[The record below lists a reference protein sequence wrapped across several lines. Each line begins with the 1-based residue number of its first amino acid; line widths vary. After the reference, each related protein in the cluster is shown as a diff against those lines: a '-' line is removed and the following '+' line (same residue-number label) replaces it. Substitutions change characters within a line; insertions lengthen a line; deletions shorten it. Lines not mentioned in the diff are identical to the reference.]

1 MGDTEVKHRKVNRNK
16 NKNEKNK
23 EIPNPAVDPRDEGDG
38 ESTPEALP
46 EELTEEPILKKST
59 SPKKSEKKQ
68 RNAGKAGTATAGQSL
83 ADLPTLAVTCHF
95 NLLPMLLFGVALATR
110 FYALDQPN
118 SIVFDELHYGRYAGL
133 YQKQTFFFD
142 SHPPLGK
149 QLLALAGYLGGFQ
162 GDFKFDKIGSSYN
175 ASVPVFAMRA
185 VPALTGSLLI
195 PLVYMIMLQLN
206 YSQWTAALA
215 GFLFLFDNA
224 LLTQSHYMLME
235 PIILF
240 FAMSGVLC
248 VLKFRALERSGNAQ
262 AHSYSLRWWGWLLS
276 GSIFLTC
283 ALCVKYVGVY
293 SYLLGL
299 ALVGHDFWEKV
310 LGNLSLTKKQVFGHA
325 VARFF
330 AFFVVPLMVYIGVF
344 YIHLTTLVNAGPH
357 DSAMS
362 SAFQA
367 SLEGGL
373 SSIVRGQPLEVVHGS
388 QVTLRHAHGSP
399 CWLHS
404 HAANYP
410 VKYADKRGS
419 SHQQQ
424 VTCYVAKDINNWWIV
439 KRPNRTD
446 LAVAAPLDRIS
457 HGEEIQLVHGITGRN
472 LNSHNVAAPASPTK
486 QEVSCYVDHNVS
498 MPAQDVWRVEI
509 TNREEIGDVWHAL
522 ESMVRLIHVNTS
534 VALAFSGR
542 MLPDWG
548 HNQHEIVG
556 DVMVNQPNTIFNVEE
571 HRYTRN
577 EDEKDR
583 QLELMTTDFIPLE
596 PVVMGFWEKFFELQ
610 IRMLFISN
618 ENVQNHM
625 YTSSPWE
632 WLVLTRGIAYWVSP
646 DSNAQIHLLG
656 NIFIWYSA
664 TIALAA
670 YCGLLIFY
678 LLRQRRQCYDIHEE
692 AWNQFR
698 TTGEVLLLGYVFH
711 FLPYFFV
718 DHTLFLHHYLPA
730 LAFKLL
736 LNAALVEHLYYLTRL
751 IFAKQFF
758 NWMCVLIVLTW
769 MSGIL
774 MVFNK
779 FLPLCYGLGPMN
791 ATQILDLKLRETWDF
806 IVHKP

>member
-1 MGDTEVKHRKVNRNK
+1 MADVEIKNRKVGRSK
-16 NKNEKNK
+16 NKSPKGK
-23 EIPNPAVDPRDEGDG
+23 EVINPAIDPRDEGDG
-38 ESTPEALP
+38 ESTPEAAP
-46 EELTEEPILKKST
+46 DELNGDQATVSKKKPSTSSKKSQKM
-59 SPKKSEKKQ
+59 SS
-68 RNAGKAGTATAGQSL
+68 AMS
-83 ADLPTLAVTCHF
+83 DLPSLEFTCNVH
-95 NLLPMLLFGVALATR
+95 LLPVLLFAIALGTR
-110 FYALDQPN
+110 FYGLDQPN
-118 SIVFDELHYGRYAGL
+118 HIVFDELHYGRYAGL
-133 YQKQTFFFD
+133 YLKQTFFFD

-162 GDFKFDKIGSSYN
+162 GDFKFDKIGSPYN
-175 ASVPVFAMRA
+175 SSVPVFAMRS

-195 PLVYMIMLQLN
+195 PLVYMIMIQLN
-206 YSQWTAALA
+206 FSQWTAALA

-235 PIILF
+235 PILLF
-240 FAMSGVLC
+240 FALSGLLC

-262 AHSYSLRWWGWLLS
+262 GHAYTASWWGWLIS
-276 GSIFLTC
+276 GAILLTC
-283 ALCVKYVGVY
+283 SFCVKYVGVY

-310 LGNLSLTKKQVFGHA
+310 LGNLTLTRLQVVGHFM
-325 VARFF
+325 ARSF
-330 AFFVVPLMVYIGVF
+330 AFGVVPIFVYVGIF
-344 YIHLTTLVNAGPH
+344 YIHLTTLINAGPH

-373 SSIVRGQPLEVVHGS
+373 SSIIRGQPLEVVHGS

-404 HAANYP
+404 HDAKYP

-424 VTCYVAKDINNWWIV
+424 VTCYSAKDINNWWIV

-486 QEVSCYVDHNVS
+486 QEISCYMDHNVS
-498 MPAQDVWRVEI
+498 MPAQDIWRVEI
-509 TNREEIGDVWHAL
+509 TNREEVGDVWHAL

-534 VALAFSGR
+534 VAVAFSGR
-542 MLPDWG
+542 MLPEWA
-548 HNQHEIVG
+548 HNQFEIAG
-556 DVMVNQPNTIFNVEE
+556 DVMINQPNTIFNVEE

-596 PVVMGFWEKFFELQ
+596 PTQLSFWEKFFELQ
-610 IRMLFISN
+610 LRMLFISN

-632 WLVLTRGIAYWVSP
+632 WLILTRGIAYWVSTE
-646 DSNAQIHLLG
+646 SNAQIHLLG
-656 NIFIWYSA
+656 NILVWYSA
-664 TIALAA
+664 TISLAV
-670 YCGLLIFY
+670 YCGLLVFY
-678 LLRQRRQCYDIHEE
+678 MLRQRRQCYDIHEE
-692 AWNQFR
+692 AWSQFR

-730 LAFKLL
+730 LVFQLL
-736 LNAALVEHLYYLTRL
+736 LNAALVEHIYYLTRL
-751 IFAKQFF
+751 VFAKQFF
-758 NWMCVLIVLTW
+758 NWMCILIICSW

-779 FLPLCYGLGPMN
+779 FTPLSYGTGPMN
-791 ATQILDLKLRETWDF
+791 ASQILELKLRDTWDF
-806 IVHKP
+806 IIHKP

>member
-1 MGDTEVKHRKVNRNK
+1 
-16 NKNEKNK
+16 
-23 EIPNPAVDPRDEGDG
+23 
-38 ESTPEALP
+38 
-46 EELTEEPILKKST
+46 
-59 SPKKSEKKQ
+59 
-68 RNAGKAGTATAGQSL
+68 
-83 ADLPTLAVTCHF
+83 
-95 NLLPMLLFGVALATR
+95 MLLFGVALATR

-175 ASVPVFAMRA
+175 ASVPVFAMRS

-235 PIILF
+235 PILLF

-276 GSIFLTC
+276 GAIFLTC

-310 LGNLSLTKKQVFGHA
+310 LGNLSLSKKQVFGHA
-325 VARFF
+325 CARFF
-330 AFFVVPLMVYIGVF
+330 AFFMVPLMVYVGVF
-344 YIHLTTLVNAGPH
+344 YIHLSTLVNAGPH

-424 VTCYVAKDINNWWIV
+424 VTCYVAKDINNWWII

-457 HGEEIQLVHGITGRN
+457 HGEEVQLVHGITGRN

-542 MLPDWG
+542 LLPEWG

-646 DSNAQIHLLG
+646 ESNAQIHLLG
-656 NIFIWYSA
+656 NIFVWYSA
-664 TIALAA
+664 TVALGV
-670 YCGLLIFY
+670 YCSLLIFY

-698 TTGEVLLLGYVFH
+698 TTGEVLLVGYVFH

-751 IFAKQFF
+751 VFAKQFF
-758 NWMCVLIVLTW
+758 NWMCILIVLTW

-779 FLPLCYGLGPMN
+779 FLPLSYGLGPMN
-791 ATQILDLKLRETWDF
+791 ASQILDLKLRETWDF

>member
-1 MGDTEVKHRKVNRNK
+1 MGDTEVKNRKVGRK
-16 NKNEKNK
+16 KASAKTK
-23 EIPNPAVDPRDEGDG
+23 EIIDPAIDPRDEGDG
-38 ESTPEALP
+38 ESTPEAMP
-46 EELTEEPILKKST
+46 DESGSDKIVKKTETKGKKNKSGKSKST
-59 SPKKSEKKQ
+59 CPLS
-68 RNAGKAGTATAGQSL
+68 
-83 ADLPTLAVTCHF
+83 DLPNLQITCNF
-95 NLLPMLLFGVALATR
+95 QLLPVFLFVVALGTR
-110 FYALDQPN
+110 FYGLDQPN
-118 SIVFDELHYGRYAGL
+118 AIVFDELHYGRYAGL
-133 YQKQTFFFD
+133 YLKQTFFFD

-149 QLLALAGYLGGFQ
+149 QLLALAGYMSGFQ
-162 GDFKFDKIGSSYN
+162 GDFKFDKIGSQYN

-185 VPALTGSLLI
+185 VPAVTGSLLI

-235 PIILF
+235 PILLF
-240 FAMSGVLC
+240 FALSGLFC

-262 AHSYSLRWWGWLLS
+262 GLSYSASWWGWLVS
-276 GSIFLTC
+276 GAVLLTC
-283 ALCVKYVGVY
+283 SLCVKYVGIY

-310 LGNLSLTKKQVFGHA
+310 LGNLSLSRLQVIGHFM
-325 VARFF
+325 ARSF
-330 AFFVVPLMVYIGVF
+330 AFFVIPIAVYVGVF
-344 YIHLTTLVNAGPH
+344 YVHLSTLINAGPH

-388 QVTLRHAHGSP
+388 QITLRHSHGSP

-404 HAANYP
+404 HDAKYP
-410 VKYADKRGS
+410 VKYPDKRGS

-424 VTCYVAKDINNWWIV
+424 VTCYQAKDINNWWIV

-457 HGEEIQLVHGITGRN
+457 HGEEVQLVHGITGRN

-486 QEVSCYVDHNVS
+486 QEVSCYMDHNVS

-509 TNREEIGDVWHAL
+509 TNREEVGDVWHAL
-522 ESMVRLIHVNTS
+522 ESMVRFVHINTS

-542 MLPDWG
+542 MLPEWA
-548 HNQHEIVG
+548 HNQFEICG

-577 EDEKDR
+577 EDERDR

-596 PVVMGFWEKFFELQ
+596 PTQLTFWEKFFELQ
-610 IRMLFISN
+610 VRMLFISN

-632 WLVLTRGIAYWVSP
+632 WLILTRGIAYWVSTE
-646 DSNAQIHLLG
+646 SNAQIHLLG
-656 NIFIWYSA
+656 NVLIWYSA
-664 TIALAA
+664 TIALGV
-670 YCGLLIFY
+670 YCALLVFY
-678 LLRQRRQCYDIHEE
+678 LLRQRRQCFDIHSE

-730 LAFKLL
+730 LVFQLL

-751 IFAKQFF
+751 VFARQFF
-758 NWMCVLIVLTW
+758 NWICILVICSW

-779 FLPLCYGLGPMN
+779 FSPLSYGTGPMN
-791 ATQILDLKLRETWDF
+791 ASQILDLKLRDTWDF
-806 IVHKP
+806 IIHKP

>member
-1 MGDTEVKHRKVNRNK
+1 MVDTEVKNRKVNRSK
-16 NKNEKNK
+16 NAKSEKASKSK
-23 EIPNPAVDPRDEGDG
+23 EVINPAVDPRDEGDG
-38 ESTPEALP
+38 ESIPETTPDEFGD
-46 EELTEEPILKKST
+46 
-59 SPKKSEKKQ
+59 KQ
-68 RNAGKAGTATAGQSL
+68 AAPSKNKQNSNAGATGASVAL
-83 ADLPTLAVTCHF
+83 SDLPTLQVTCNFH
-95 NLLPMLLFGVALATR
+95 LLPALLFVIALGTR

-133 YQKQTFFFD
+133 YLKRTFFFD

-149 QLLALAGYLGGFQ
+149 QLLALAGYIGGFQ
-162 GDFKFDKIGSSYN
+162 GDFKFDKIGSVYN
-175 ASVPVFAMRA
+175 ASVPVFALRT
-185 VPALTGSLLI
+185 VPALTGSMLI
-195 PLVYMIMLQLN
+195 PLVYMIMIQLS

-235 PIILF
+235 PILLF
-240 FAMSGVLC
+240 FALTGILC
-248 VLKFRALERSGNAQ
+248 VLKFRALERSGDAQ
-262 AHSYSLRWWGWLLS
+262 AQSYTLRWWGWLIS
-276 GSIFLTC
+276 GGFFVTC
-283 ALCVKYVGVY
+283 AFCVKYVGVY

-299 ALVGHDFWEKV
+299 ALVAHDFWERV
-310 LGNLSLTKKQVFGHA
+310 LGNLKLTKVQVFCQFL
-325 VARFF
+325 ARSL
-330 AFFVVPLMVYIGVF
+330 AFFVVPLAVYIGVF
-344 YIHLTTLVNAGPH
+344 YIHLSTLTNAGPH

-388 QVTLRHAHGSP
+388 QITLRHTHGNP

-404 HAANYP
+404 HDTNYP

-424 VTCYVAKDINNWWIV
+424 VTCYHAKDINNWWIV

-446 LAVAAPLDRIS
+446 LVVAAPLDKIS
-457 HGEEIQLVHGITGRN
+457 HGDEVQLVHGITGRN

-486 QEVSCYVDHNVS
+486 QEISCYIDHNVS
-498 MPAQDVWRVEI
+498 MPAQDIWRVEI
-509 TNREEIGDVWHAL
+509 TNREEVGDVWHAL
-522 ESMVRLIHVNTS
+522 ESLVRLVHVNTS
-534 VALAFSGR
+534 VALAYSGR
-542 MLPDWG
+542 QLPEWAHD
-548 HNQHEIVG
+548 QMEIVG

-596 PVVMGFWEKFFELQ
+596 PTQLTFWEKFFELQ

-632 WLVLTRGIAYWVSP
+632 WLILTRGIAYWVSP
-646 DSNAQIHLLG
+646 ESNAQIHLLG
-656 NIFIWYSA
+656 NIMIWYSA
-664 TIALAA
+664 TIALGV
-670 YCGLLIFY
+670 YCSLLVVY
-678 LLRQRRQCYDIHEE
+678 LLRRRRQCFDIHEE
-692 AWNQFR
+692 AWTQFC
-698 TTGEVLLLGYVFH
+698 TTGEVLLLGYVCH

-730 LAFKLL
+730 LAFQLL

-758 NWMCVLIVLTW
+758 NWMCILAVGTW
-769 MSGIL
+769 MTAIL
-774 MVFNK
+774 VVFNK
-779 FLPLCYGLGPMN
+779 FVALTYGTGPMN
-791 ATQILDLKLRETWDF
+791 AAQILDLKYRDTWDF